1 MGDDV
6 SEAAEASLAEETYG
20 LLLADI
26 ISTRLTGGSVIQQ
39 RRLASQYAVSRSP
52 MRHALSRLEGEG
64 LIVRDERGI
73 LCVRVISL
81 KDYLDSL
88 TMRMLLEPTAAA
100 LAAPGADEEQVV
112 RLLSDLEAIEA
123 DPEPDAEDVWRFD
136 DALHGFVAAHSDNPF
151 MYATISEMRRYTTIF
166 ERQMALIRAKP
177 GVTEHREILVALAA
191 HDPERARKA
200 MAAHLEIVRQ
210 GVLTNY

>member
-151 MYATISEMRRYTTIF
+151 MSATISEMRRYTTIF

-177 GVTEHREILVALAA
+177 GVTEHRQILVALAA